1 MKIGVLALQGAVQ
14 EHVRMLEKAG
24 AEVFLVKRKEQ
35 LEGLDGL
42 VIPGG
47 ESTTIAKLMH
57 LYDLMEPI
65 QEMGRRGVPLFGTC
79 AGLIVLAAR
88 IEGTDTPHLGLLDIT
103 VQRNAFGRQRESFE
117 AKLAIKGVAEDFEA
131 VFIRA
136 PLITEVG
143 NASDV
148 LCEIDGR
155 IVVVK
160 QGHLLGAS
168 FHPELTE
175 DARLHS
181 YFVEMVK
188 AAQRKRSA

>member
-1 MKIGVLALQGAVQ
+1 MKIGVLALQGAVR
-14 EHVRMLEKAG
+14 EHVRMLEQAG
-24 AEVFLVKRKEQ
+24 AEVSLVKQREQ

-65 QEMGRRGVPLFGTC
+65 QEMGRRGIPLFGTC

-88 IEGTDTPHLGLLDIT
+88 IEGTETPHLGLLDIT
-103 VQRNAFGRQRESFE
+103 VERNAFGRQRDSFE
-117 AKLAIKGVAEDFEA
+117 AELAIKGVAEDFEA

-136 PLITEVG
+136 PLITETG
-143 NASDV
+143 SESEV

-155 IVVVK
+155 IVVVQ

-175 DARLHS
+175 DGRLHS
-181 YFVEMVK
+181 YFVEMVE
-188 AAQRKRSA
+188 AAHRTRIA